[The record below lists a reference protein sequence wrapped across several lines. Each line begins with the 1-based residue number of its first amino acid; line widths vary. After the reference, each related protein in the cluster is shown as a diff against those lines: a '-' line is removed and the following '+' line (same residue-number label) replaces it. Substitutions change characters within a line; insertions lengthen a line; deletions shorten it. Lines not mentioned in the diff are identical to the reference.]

1 VTGVPLPIGELA
13 SCRSMVDLLPG
24 MVTSELDVQVE
35 TGLTFAGADSGLCC
49 PGGGP
54 GRVRNLTEVGW
65 ARSLTGMSASLGWM
79 MLGGVPATARSSEGL
94 RADKEPGPCAVGQ
107 VLVAVQSGSDLS
119 LVGLPT

>member
-1 VTGVPLPIGELA
+1 MTGVPLPIGELA
-13 SCRSMVDLLPG
+13 SCRWMVDLLPG
-24 MVTSELDVQVE
+24 MVTSELDVLVE
-35 TGLTFAGADSGLCC
+35 SGLTSAEADSGLCC

-94 RADKEPGPCAVGQ
+94 RADMEPGPSAVGQ
-107 VLVAVQSGSDLS
+107 VLVAVHSGSDLS
-119 LVGLPT
+119 WGALPT